1 MYKCLTSNTQH
12 RAWGKGNWSYPF
24 VGVANSQATAAR
36 ERRCDCYVD
45 MDNVVYDI
53 SFFLFLFFSLNTCS
67 PKVLFSE
74 SLQRNLLNVELTF
87 EKKIFLF

>member
-45 MDNVVYDI
+45 MDNLVYDI
-53 SFFLFLFFSLNTCS
+53 SFFLFLFFFFEYIFT
-67 PKVLFSE
+67 E
-74 SLQRNLLNVELTF
+74 GSLQRVFTT
-87 EKKIFLF
+87 

>member
-12 RAWGKGNWSYPF
+12 RALGKGNWSYPF

-45 MDNVVYDI
+45 MDNLVYDI
-53 SFFLFLFFSLNTCS
+53 SFFLFLFFFFEYMFT
-67 PKVLFSE
+67 E
-74 SLQRNLLNVELTF
+74 GSLQRVFTTLSF
-87 EKKIFLF
+87 KRRIDI